1 MKPQLNLR
9 DMYEVYLTSQCH
21 SVRVP
26 VEGDRHCWL
35 VEEKRVETRHAY
47 DWLGKSLGVQSV
59 VIAADRYVWLG
70 SKGAVTITKDPVFNK
85 RKNVETSLHLD
96 MKRWVLNTYYGTR
109 LRGI

>member
-1 MKPQLNLR
+1 MKPRLNLR

-35 VEEKRVETRHAY
+35 VNVERVEKKSVY
-47 DWLGKSLGVQSV
+47 DWLGTRLNTQSSL
-59 VIAADRYVWLG
+59 ITELLYVWLG

-109 LRGI
+109 L